1 MKFKSLALFLVVL
14 GLLSCVSETN
24 THSDKSIFK
33 YNESAGIVNLDP
45 AFSRDQAHIWICNQ
59 LFNSL
64 VQLDDSLNIKPSI
77 AKSWQISPNG
87 KQYTFNLRNDVYFHE
102 NEVFHGEKRKL
113 IASDFVYSFK
123 RLLSEDLASS
133 GAWTLSKIEKDK
145 SGDYSIFVVNDTTL
159 LINLSQPFPPF
170 LGILSMQYCS
180 AVPYEAVEYYKDEF
194 GRNPVGTGPFYLQNW
209 KESIKL
215 VLRKNLDYFEFDGNN
230 RLPYL
235 DAISVSFIIDK
246 MTAFLELVK
255 GNIDFMSGLDAS
267 YKDELLMR
275 DGSLRLKYI
284 DDLSIVGE
292 PYLNTEYLAILVD
305 SIISEGKPL
314 ADVKIRQAINYGFDR
329 VKMIKFLRNNIG
341 VPGNA
346 GIIPKGLQSYGGN
359 SKYGYSYNP
368 EKSRLLLKESGYFD
382 FVEKPEIKLVTTSDY
397 LDLCKFVQ
405 SQLSELGLEI
415 NVEVS
420 PAGAMREMKA
430 HSKLDFFRASWIA
443 DYPDAENYLSLFYS
457 KNFAPNGPNYS
468 HFSSKIVDDLY
479 EMALLENDVF
489 KRNKIYSQ
497 MDSLVM
503 EDSPV
508 VILFY
513 DESLRFVR
521 NNIQN
526 MTSNPINLLN
536 LKRVKKLK
544 VKRD

>member
-1 MKFKSLALFLVVL
+1 MKFKSIAFFLIVFSI
-14 GLLSCVSETN
+14 LSCGRDAN
-24 THSDKSIFK
+24 KHNDKSIFK
-33 YNESAGIVNLDP
+33 YNEAAGIVNLDP
-45 AFSRDQAHIWICNQ
+45 AFARDQAHIWICNQ

-87 KQYTFNLRNDVYFHE
+87 KQYTFNLRSDVYFHE
-102 NEVFHGEKRKL
+102 NAIFADEKRKL

-123 RLLSEDLASS
+123 RLLSEDLASP
-133 GAWTLSKIEKDK
+133 GAWTLSKIEKDEM
-145 SGDYSIFVVNDTTL
+145 GDYSILAVNDTTL

-180 AVPYEAVEYYKDEF
+180 AVPHEAVEFYKDEF
-194 GRNPVGTGPFYLQNW
+194 GRNPIGTGPFYLQNW

-215 VLRKNLDYFEFDGNN
+215 VLRKNPVYFEFDEGQ

-275 DGSLRLKYI
+275 DGSLRVKYI
-284 DDLSIVGE
+284 DDLLIVGE

-305 SIISEGKPL
+305 SVISQGKPL

-346 GIIPKGLQSYGGN
+346 GIIPKGLQSYGGGKN
-359 SKYGYSYNP
+359 YGYSYNP

-405 SQLSELGLEI
+405 SQLGELGLEI

-420 PAGAMREMKA
+420 PAAAMREMKA

-479 EMALLENDVF
+479 DQALLENNVL
-489 KRNKIYSQ
+489 KRNQIYSQ

-503 EDSPV
+503 EESPV

-536 LKRVKKLK
+536 LKRVKKVEK
-544 VKRD
+544 

>member
-1 MKFKSLALFLVVL
+1 MAFAF
-14 GLLSCVSETN
+14 LSCQQN
-24 THSDKSIFK
+24 ANHNNGKSIFK
-33 YNESAGIVNLDP
+33 YNEAAGIVNLDP
-45 AFSRDQAHIWICNQ
+45 AFARDQAHIWVCNQ

-77 AKSWQISPNG
+77 AKNWNISPNG
-87 KQYTFNLRNDVYFHE
+87 TQYTFNLRSDVYFHDDD
-102 NEVFHGEKRKL
+102 VFNGKKRKL
-113 IASDFVYSFK
+113 VAEDFVFSFK
-123 RLLSEDLASS
+123 RLLSEKLASP
-133 GAWTLSKIEKDK
+133 GAWTLSKIRKDEND
-145 SGDYSIFVVNDTTL
+145 DYSILATNDSTL
-159 LINLSQPFPPF
+159 VINLNQSFPPF

-180 AVPYEAVEYYKDEF
+180 AVPREAVEFYKDEF

-215 VLRKNLDYFEFDGNN
+215 VLRKNLDYFEFDGDE
-230 RLPYL
+230 RLPYM
-235 DAISVSFIIDK
+235 DAISISFIIDK

-255 GNIDFMSGLDAS
+255 GNLDFMSGLDAS

-275 DGSLRLKYI
+275 DGSLREKYS
-284 DDLSIVGE
+284 DELRIVGE

-305 SIISEGKPL
+305 SAISKDKPL
-314 ADVKIRQAINYGFDR
+314 SELKLRQAINYGFDR

-341 VPGNA
+341 IPGNA
-346 GIIPKGLQSYGGN
+346 GIIPKGLHSYGGN
-359 SKYGYSYNP
+359 RNYGYSFNP
-368 EKSRLLLKESGYFD
+368 EKSRKLLKESGYFELE
-382 FVEKPEIKLVTTSDY
+382 EKPEIKLVTTSDY
-397 LDLCKFVQ
+397 LNLCKFVQ
-405 SQLSELGLEI
+405 SQLGELGLEI

-468 HFSSKIVDDLY
+468 HFSNKLLDDLY
-479 EMALLENDVF
+479 EKALLENNIE
-489 KRNKIYSQ
+489 KRNSMYSS

-503 EDSPV
+503 AESPV

-521 NNIQN
+521 KNIQN
-526 MTSNPINLLN
+526 MTSNPINLLD

-544 VKRD
+544 DKN